1 MTGPTQPTPATPT
14 NRPEDPVMADHQN
27 EPDIHLT
34 LERVIDAPVQRVYA
48 AWTDPELLKQWLAPG
63 DAVASRAVADTVVGG
78 TFLIEMRGTD
88 GQRWLARGVY
98 REVAPLR
105 RLVHTWR
112 WEGSDIETLVTAEF
126 EPESADTTRLTV
138 THARF
143 AQDEARDQHG
153 SSWAS
158 CLEKLREL
166 CAA

>member
-1 MTGPTQPTPATPT
+1 
-14 NRPEDPVMADHQN
+14 MADHPN
-27 EPDIHLT
+27 EPNIHLT

-153 SSWAS
+153 SSWES
-158 CLEKLREL
+158 CLEKLGEL